1 MPKLGT
7 YGSVRGAL
15 SNGCLYRDCVDSEG
29 VRHQTWLGN
38 FFSRLGTAM
47 GADAATL
54 WCCTAWRLGQA
65 HAVLEGNHAR
75 GGGAGVQSPEDA
87 RLALQSPVA

>member
-29 VRHQTWLGN
+29 GYHQTWLGI
-38 FFSRLGTAM
+38 FSLRLGATTKAV
-47 GADAATL
+47 AAAL

-65 HAVLEGNHAR
+65 HAVLERNHAR
-75 GGGAGVQSPEDA
+75 K
-87 RLALQSPVA
+87 